1 MALSALYIDPDLTGR
16 LRFKQA
22 ARTTGMLGSLIAI
35 NTLLEGLERLEARK
49 SYDVIYLTS
58 RFTTEIVANFVR
70 AARRTAQGG
79 RSVYM
84 VVLERRECDATTL
97 AGFALAGVDG
107 FLVSPFSTESLSE
120 NVDIATRLVSVK
132 ARKNDELS
140 VELLVKAVTSNFS
153 NYVRC
158 LKEKSASFVPRDQL
172 RRTHSLIA
180 ALAPELRVAYFELL
194 TERFLKSSPAVAT
207 PTAKKTG
214 FMPPRVQN
222 RTL

>member
-1 MALSALYIDPDLTGR
+1 MALTALYIDPDLTGR

-22 ARTTGMLGSLIAI
+22 ARTTGMLGNLIAI

-58 RFTTEIVANFVR
+58 RFTTEIVANFVK
-70 AARRTAQGG
+70 AARGTTQGG
-79 RSVYM
+79 RAVFM

-97 AGFALAGVDG
+97 AGFALAGIDG

-120 NVDIATRLVSVK
+120 NVDIATRLISIKV
-132 ARKNDELS
+132 RKNEELS

-153 NYVRC
+153 NYI
-158 LKEKSASFVPRDQL
+158 KSIQQKSNSFLPRDQL
-172 RRTHSLIA
+172 RRTHTLIA
-180 ALAPELRVAYFELL
+180 ALPPDLKASYFEQL
-194 TERFLKSSPAVAT
+194 TDRFLRAIPGAAPS
-207 PTAKKTG
+207 AKRGG
-214 FMPPRVQN
+214 FMPPRVQS

>member
-35 NTLLEGLERLEARK
+35 NTLLEGLERLDARK

-58 RFTTEIVANFVR
+58 RFTTEIVANFIR
-70 AARRTAQGG
+70 SARRTAQGG

-132 ARKNDELS
+132 ARKHDELS

-153 NYVRC
+153 TYVRC

-180 ALAPELRVAYFELL
+180 ALAPELRATYFELL
-194 TERFLKSSPAVAT
+194 TERFLKSSPSVVA
-207 PTAKKTG
+207 PHAKKAG
-214 FMPPRVQN
+214 FMPPRVQS
-222 RTL
+222 RTY